1 MDRAAILNAD
11 VTGETTQ
18 CLTLTGDHLQPM
30 IEPGNWSQPA
40 LPGNAFAA
48 IRITAPTI
56 VRWRIRSPIL
66 S

>member
-11 VTGETTQ
+11 VTGETTR
-18 CLTLTGDHLQPM
+18 CLILTGDHLQPM

-48 IRITAPTI
+48 IRITTATI
-56 VRWRIRSPIL
+56 VSSRIRIPIL
-66 S
+66 L